1 MTIKWALY
9 LRTPVSAVTV
19 EIRRI
24 FKKMGEQIHMKDFI
38 RDDDLFSLCGLNC
51 GLCTMH
57 IDGYCP
63 GCGGGEGNQSCRIAK
78 CSLKRNSE
86 NSNSE
91 KDGPGRGKIDYCHQC
106 PDFPCEKYETID
118 EYDSFI
124 THRNRRRDLD
134 KHRNI
139 GKEAYQEEQRRKT
152 EILGELLENYN
163 DGRRKSFF
171 CLAVNLL
178 ECDELQAVMDQVKA
192 CPDQAGQTIKERAAC
207 VVKLLQG
214 AADERGIV
222 LKLKKKRKPE
232 K

>member
-1 MTIKWALY
+1 
-9 LRTPVSAVTV
+9 
-19 EIRRI
+19 
-24 FKKMGEQIHMKDFI
+24 MKDFI
-38 RDDDLFSLCGLNC
+38 REDRLFSLCGLNC

-78 CSLKRNSE
+78 CSLKRNGEIRNRE
-86 NSNSE
+86 NNRE
-91 KDGPGRGKIDYCHQC
+91 KDGPGREKIEYCHQC
-106 PDFPCEKYETID
+106 PEFPCEYYESID

-124 THRNRRRDLD
+124 THRNRRSDLD

-139 GKEAYQEEQRRKT
+139 GKEAYQEEQGRKT
-152 EILGELLENYN
+152 EILGELLANYN

-178 ECDELQAVMDQVKA
+178 ECEVLQAVMDQVKA
-192 CPDQAGQTIKERAAC
+192 VPEPAGRTIKERAAG
-207 VVKLLQG
+207 VVKLLQD

-222 LKLKKKRKPE
+222 LKLKKKNKT
-232 K
+232 KK

>member
-1 MTIKWALY
+1 
-9 LRTPVSAVTV
+9 
-19 EIRRI
+19 
-24 FKKMGEQIHMKDFI
+24 MKDFI

-86 NSNSE
+86 NRNSE
-91 KDGPGRGKIDYCHQC
+91 NRNSENRNSENNNRVKDESGREKINYCHQC

-124 THRNRRRDLD
+124 THRNRRSDLD
-134 KHRNI
+134 KHRSI

-178 ECDELQAVMDQVKA
+178 ECDELQAVMGQVKA

-214 AADERGIV
+214 AADKRGIV
-222 LKLKKKRKPE
+222 LKLKKKPKQE
-232 K
+232 NKQY

>member
-1 MTIKWALY
+1 M
-9 LRTPVSAVTV
+9 RG
-19 EIRRI
+19 R
-24 FKKMGEQIHMKDFI
+24 
-38 RDDDLFSLCGLNC
+38 
-51 GLCTMH
+51 
-57 IDGYCP
+57 
-63 GCGGGEGNQSCRIAK
+63 GGKPNQSCRIAK

-91 KDGPGRGKIDYCHQC
+91 NRNSEKGGPGREKIDYCHQC
-106 PDFPCEKYETID
+106 PEFPCEKYEMID

-171 CLAVNLL
+171 CMAVNLL

-192 CPDQAGQTIKERAAC
+192 SPDQAGQTIKERAAC

-222 LKLKKKRKPE
+222 LKLKRKN
-232 K
+232 KQY

>member
-1 MTIKWALY
+1 
-9 LRTPVSAVTV
+9 
-19 EIRRI
+19 
-24 FKKMGEQIHMKDFI
+24 MKDFI
-38 RDDDLFSLCGLNC
+38 REDRLFSLCGLNC

-86 NSNSE
+86 IRNRENNRE
-91 KDGPGRGKIDYCHQC
+91 KDEPGREKIEYCHQC
-106 PDFPCEKYETID
+106 PEFPCEYYESID

-124 THRNRRRDLD
+124 THRNRRSDLD

-139 GKEAYQEEQRRKT
+139 GKEAYQEEQGRKT
-152 EILGELLENYN
+152 EILGELLANYN

-178 ECDELQAVMDQVKA
+178 ECEVLQAVMDQVKA
-192 CPDQAGQTIKERAAC
+192 VPEPAGRTIKERAAG
-207 VVKLLQG
+207 VVKQLQDV
-214 AADERGIV
+214 ADERGIV
-222 LKLKKKRKPE
+222 LKLKKKNKT
-232 K
+232 KK

>member
-1 MTIKWALY
+1 
-9 LRTPVSAVTV
+9 
-19 EIRRI
+19 
-24 FKKMGEQIHMKDFI
+24 MKDFI
-38 RDDDLFSLCGLNC
+38 REDHLFSLCGLNC

-86 NSNSE
+86 NRNRE
-91 KDGPGRGKIDYCHQC
+91 KIEYCHQC
-106 PDFPCEKYETID
+106 PEFPCEYYENID

-124 THRNRRRDLD
+124 THQNRRSDLD
-134 KHRNI
+134 KNRNI

-152 EILGELLENYN
+152 EILRELLENYN

-178 ECDELQAVMDQVKA
+178 ECDELQSVMAQVKES
-192 CPDQAGQTIKERAAC
+192 PDLAGQTIKERAAG
-207 VVKLLQG
+207 VVKLLQD
-214 AADERGIV
+214 AAGEHGIV
-222 LKLKKKRKPE
+222 LKLKKKNKT
-232 K
+232 KK

>member
-1 MTIKWALY
+1 
-9 LRTPVSAVTV
+9 
-19 EIRRI
+19 
-24 FKKMGEQIHMKDFI
+24 MKDFI
-38 RDDDLFSLCGLNC
+38 REDRLFSLCGLNC
-51 GLCTMH
+51 GLCTMY

-86 NSNSE
+86 NRNRENNSE
-91 KDGPGRGKIDYCHQC
+91 KDGPGREKIEYCHQC
-106 PDFPCEKYETID
+106 PEFPCEYYESID

-124 THRNRRRDLD
+124 THRNRRSDLD

-152 EILGELLENYN
+152 EILGELLANYN

-178 ECDELQAVMDQVKA
+178 EYEVLQAVMDQVKA
-192 CPDQAGQTIKERAAC
+192 VPEPAGRTIKERAAG
-207 VVKLLQG
+207 VVKLLQD

-222 LKLKKKRKPE
+222 LKLKKKNKT
-232 K
+232 KK

>member
-1 MTIKWALY
+1 
-9 LRTPVSAVTV
+9 
-19 EIRRI
+19 
-24 FKKMGEQIHMKDFI
+24 MKDFI
-38 RDDDLFSLCGLNC
+38 REDRLFSLCGLNC
-51 GLCTMH
+51 GLCTMY

-86 NSNSE
+86 NRNRENDSE
-91 KDGPGRGKIDYCHQC
+91 KDGPGREKIEYCHQC
-106 PDFPCEKYETID
+106 PEFPCEYYESID

-124 THRNRRRDLD
+124 THRNRRSDLD

-152 EILGELLENYN
+152 EILGELLANYN

-178 ECDELQAVMDQVKA
+178 ECEVLQAVMDQVKA
-192 CPDQAGQTIKERAAC
+192 VPEPAGRTIKERAAG
-207 VVKLLQG
+207 VVKLLQD

-222 LKLKKKRKPE
+222 LKLKKKNKT
-232 K
+232 KK

>member
-1 MTIKWALY
+1 
-9 LRTPVSAVTV
+9 
-19 EIRRI
+19 
-24 FKKMGEQIHMKDFI
+24 MKDFI
-38 RDDDLFSLCGLNC
+38 REDRLFSLCGLNC

-63 GCGGGEGNQSCRIAK
+63 GCGGGEGNQPCRIAK

-86 NSNSE
+86 NRNR
-91 KDGPGRGKIDYCHQC
+91 KKIEYCHQC
-106 PDFPCEKYETID
+106 PEFPCEYYENID

-124 THRNRRRDLD
+124 THQNRRSDLD

-152 EILGELLENYN
+152 EILRELLENYN

-178 ECDELQAVMDQVKA
+178 ECDELQSVMAQVKES
-192 CPDQAGQTIKERAAC
+192 PDLAGQSIKERAAG

-214 AADERGIV
+214 AAGERGIV
-222 LKLKKKRKPE
+222 LKLKKKNKT
-232 K
+232 KK

>member
-1 MTIKWALY
+1 
-9 LRTPVSAVTV
+9 
-19 EIRRI
+19 
-24 FKKMGEQIHMKDFI
+24 MKDFI
-38 RDDDLFSLCGLNC
+38 REDRLFSLCGLNC

-57 IDGYCP
+57 IGGYCP

-86 NSNSE
+86 NHNRE
-91 KDGPGRGKIDYCHQC
+91 KDGPDREKIDYCHQC
-106 PDFPCEKYETID
+106 PEFPCEKYETID

-124 THRNRRRDLD
+124 THRNRRSDLE

-152 EILGELLENYN
+152 EILSELLADYN

-178 ECDELQAVMDQVKA
+178 ECDDLQSVMAQMKTGS
-192 CPDQAGQTIKERAAC
+192 DQAGQTVKERAAR

-222 LKLKKKRKPE
+222 LKLKKKRKVE

>member
-1 MTIKWALY
+1 
-9 LRTPVSAVTV
+9 
-19 EIRRI
+19 
-24 FKKMGEQIHMKDFI
+24 MKDFI
-38 RDDDLFSLCGLNC
+38 RDDDSFSLCGLNC
-51 GLCTMH
+51 GLCTMR

-86 NSNSE
+86 NRNSENNKRE
-91 KDGPGRGKIDYCHQC
+91 KDGPGREKIDYCHQC
-106 PDFPCEKYETID
+106 PEFPCEKYETID

-124 THRNRRRDLD
+124 THRNRRSDLD

-139 GKEAYQEEQRRKT
+139 GKEAYREEQRRKT

-178 ECDELQAVMDQVKA
+178 ELDELQAVMDQVKA
-192 CPDQAGQTIKERAAC
+192 GPELANQTIKERAAC

-214 AADERGIV
+214 AADGRGIV
-222 LKLKKKRKPE
+222 LKLNKKRKRE
-232 K
+232 NK

>member
-1 MTIKWALY
+1 
-9 LRTPVSAVTV
+9 
-19 EIRRI
+19 
-24 FKKMGEQIHMKDFI
+24 MKDFI
-38 RDDDLFSLCGLNC
+38 REDRLFSLCGLNC

-86 NSNSE
+86 NRNRENNSE
-91 KDGPGRGKIDYCHQC
+91 KDEPGREKIEYCHQC
-106 PDFPCEKYETID
+106 PEFPCEYYESID

-152 EILGELLENYN
+152 EILGELLANYN

-178 ECDELQAVMDQVKA
+178 ECEALQAVMDQVKA
-192 CPDQAGQTIKERAAC
+192 VPEPAGRTIKERAAG
-207 VVKLLQG
+207 VVKLLQD

-222 LKLKKKRKPE
+222 LKLKKKNKT
-232 K
+232 KK